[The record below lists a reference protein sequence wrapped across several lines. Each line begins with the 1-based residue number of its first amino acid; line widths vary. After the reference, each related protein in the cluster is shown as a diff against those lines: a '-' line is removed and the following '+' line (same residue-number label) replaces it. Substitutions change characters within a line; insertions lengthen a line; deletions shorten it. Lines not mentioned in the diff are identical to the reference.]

1 MAVDLKLIA
10 LSTLYVVLAFVL
22 VSLKGTYS
30 LTKNVFGNLFSASA
44 KANWPTGNDLGNAGF
59 LLHVVVFALLV
70 ALPMFF
76 CKSK

>member
-10 LSTLYVVLAFVL
+10 LSTLYVVLAFIL

-30 LTKNVFGNLFSASA
+30 LTKKLFGGKSTD
-44 KANWPTGNDLGNAGF
+44 WPTGNDIKSAGF

-76 CKSK
+76 CKNK

>member
-1 MAVDLKLIA
+1 MAADLRLIA

-30 LTKNVFGNLFSASA
+30 LTGKLFGKMFP
-44 KANWPTGNDLGNAGF
+44 KTTWPAGNDLGNAGF
-59 LLHVVVFALLV
+59 LLHVLVFALLV

-76 CKSK
+76 CKAK

>member
-30 LTKNVFGNLFSASA
+30 LTKKVFGNMFP
-44 KANWPTGNDLGNAGF
+44 KTTWPNGDDLTNPGF
-59 LLHVVVFALLV
+59 LLHVVVFAILV

>member
-1 MAVDLKLIA
+1 MPDLKLIF

-30 LTKNVFGNLFSASA
+30 LTKKIFASKSATDS
-44 KANWPTGNDLGNAGF
+44 WGPGF
-59 LLHVVVFALLV
+59 DPSNKGFIVHAVVFALLV